1 MTALIRA
8 IRRHPWAFVVTF
20 LGFLLGYHAL
30 MALTVILRFDGL
42 PNYFTHYDVV
52 QNLGLIM
59 EGTGNWSD
67 RLNLF
72 YEEPWLE
79 FGYANPDYYGIAEW
93 SYMIMPLRLILVS
106 LTALALGLSV
116 ALWRDAR
123 NRTGNRCLAVSGGG
137 ALMLGLGTASMTWI
151 VCCATPSWVVLL
163 AMLGL
168 GVNLAL
174 ALEPLGSA
182 LVLAGLV
189 LQILVVVY
197 LARLAGGSKSP
208 TSLSESVSLR

>member
-8 IRRHPWAFVVTF
+8 IRRHPWAFGLTF
-20 LGFLLGYHAL
+20 TGFLLGYHAFL
-30 MALTVILRFDGL
+30 ALTVILRFDGM

-52 QNLGLIM
+52 KNAGLIM

-72 YEEPWLE
+72 YQEPWLE
-79 FGYANPDYYGIAEW
+79 FGYSNPDYYGLAEW
-93 SYMIMPLRLILVS
+93 SYMIMPSRLILVA
-106 LTALALGLSV
+106 LTALALAFSV

-123 NRTGNRCLAVSGGG
+123 NRTGNQCLAISGGG
-137 ALMLGLGTASMTWI
+137 ALMLGLGTASLTWI

-182 LVLAGLV
+182 LVVAGLI
-189 LQILVVVY
+189 LQIIVVVY
-197 LARLAGGSKSP
+197 LARVAGRSTP
-208 TSLSESVSLR
+208 PESLSESV